1 MTGPPRFERV
11 PPRAESLVESLRD
24 IGYTFPAAVA
34 DVVDNSITARATEI
48 EILDNSDPD
57 YPAIGILDNG
67 HGMTEP
73 ELTEAMRLGTRSP
86 TDKRKR
92 FDLGR
97 FGLGMKTAAFS
108 QCRRLTVVTRRDDT
122 VAARR
127 WDLDTVVEN
136 ADWTLETLPDPSA
149 IPFFDRL
156 DSDGTVVVWEK
167 LDRLGGTLT
176 DSLDRTA
183 SHLEL
188 VFHRILSAE
197 VAGRHPLRISINGRP
212 LEPFDPFHSSHAATQ
227 RHTSE
232 SFQLAGHRIRI
243 QPFTLP
249 HHQKVT
255 RTEWEKYAGDGGYLK
270 NQGFYI
276 YREKRLII
284 HGTWFRLAPQAEL
297 TKLARIRIDIPNA
310 LDSHWKIDI
319 KKGSAQLPSRV
330 RDRLRRIVD
339 QFCHGSKRTY
349 TSRGPRLTDDVRLPV
364 WIRTQN
370 KNQITYSVNPE
381 HPAIDHFDR
390 TLPADLRRSLRIVLN
405 LISNTLPFDALHAD
419 LNGSPQDLGPADL
432 ADVDRHAAIAL
443 TCRGLRDQGFSLA
456 DARTTLM
463 AALSAQFS
471 VLEAGAWEA
480 RLVEILRKTYPDAP
494 DTAS

>member
-1 MTGPPRFERV
+1 MTDQPRFERV
-11 PPRAESLVESLRD
+11 PPRAASLVESLRD

-34 DVVDNSITARATEI
+34 DVVDNSITAQATEI

-57 YPAIGILDNG
+57 YPAIGIVDNG
-67 HGMTEP
+67 HGMAER

-86 TDKRKR
+86 TDEREP

-108 QCRRLTVVTRRDDT
+108 QCRRLTVITRQNDT

-136 ADWTLETLPDPSA
+136 ADWTLESLPDPSA
-149 IPFFDRL
+149 LPFFDRL
-156 DSDGTVVVWEK
+156 ESDGTVVVWEK

-188 VFHRILSAE
+188 VFHRILSTE
-197 VAGRHPLRISINGRP
+197 TTGRRPVRISINGRP
-212 LEPFDPFHSSHAATQ
+212 LEPFDPFHSSHPATQ
-227 RHTSE
+227 RHSSE

-255 RTEWEKYAGDGGYLK
+255 RTEWERYAGDGGYLK

-276 YREKRLII
+276 YRERRLII

-319 KKGSAQLPSRV
+319 KKGSAQLPPPV
-330 RDRLRRIVD
+330 RDRLRKIVD
-339 QFCHGSKRTY
+339 QFCRGSKTTFR
-349 TSRGPRLTDDVRLPV
+349 SRGPRLTDDARLPV
-364 WIRTQN
+364 WTRTQN
-370 KNQITYSVNPE
+370 KNRITYSVNFH
-381 HPAIDHFDR
+381 HPAIEHLES
-390 TLPADLRRSLRIVLN
+390 TLPVDLQHPFR
-405 LISNTLPFDALHAD
+405 LILDLIASTLPLDALHAD
-419 LNGSPQDLGPADL
+419 LNGSPHDVGPTGL
-432 ADVDRHAAIAL
+432 ADTDRDAAIDL
-443 TCRGLRDQGFSLA
+443 TCRGMREQGFTLA
-456 DARTTLM
+456 EARTTLM
-463 AALSAQFS
+463 AVLSVQFS
-471 VLEAGAWEA
+471 VAEVGAWED
-480 RLVEILRKTYPDAP
+480 RVVEILRKAYRETPRTAP
-494 DTAS
+494 

>member
-1 MTGPPRFERV
+1 MTDIPRFERV
-11 PPRAESLVESLRD
+11 PPRAASLVESLRD

-34 DVVDNSITARATEI
+34 DVVDNSITAQATAI
-48 EILDNSDPD
+48 EVLDNSDAD
-57 YPAIGILDNG
+57 YPAIGIVDNG
-67 HGMTEP
+67 HGMAER

-86 TDKRKR
+86 TDEREP

-108 QCRRLTVVTRRDDT
+108 QCRRLTVITRQNDT
-122 VAARR
+122 VSARR

-136 ADWTLETLPDPSA
+136 ADWTLESLPDPSA
-149 IPFFDRL
+149 LPFFDRL
-156 DSDGTVVVWEK
+156 ESDGTVVVWEK

-188 VFHRILSAE
+188 VFHRILSTE
-197 VAGRHPLRISINGRP
+197 TTGRRPVRISINGRP
-212 LEPFDPFHSSHAATQ
+212 LEPFDPFHSSHPATQ
-227 RHTSE
+227 WHSSE

-255 RTEWEKYAGDGGYLK
+255 RTEWKKYEGDGGYLK

-276 YREKRLII
+276 YRERRLII

-319 KKGSAQLPSRV
+319 KKGSAQLPPPV
-330 RDRLRRIVD
+330 RDRLRKIVD
-339 QFCHGSKRTY
+339 QFCRGSKTTFR
-349 TSRGPRLTDDVRLPV
+349 SRGPRLTDDAPLPV
-364 WIRTQN
+364 WTRTQN
-370 KNQITYSVNPE
+370 KNRISYSVNPT
-381 HPAIDHFDR
+381 HPAITQFEDS
-390 TLPADLRRSLRIVLN
+390 LPDEQKRPLRLILALLAHSLPL
-405 LISNTLPFDALHAD
+405 DALHAD
-419 LNGSPQDLGPADL
+419 LNGSPQEVGPADFAE
-432 ADVDRHAAIAL
+432 ADRRETITLICLGLRRKGLSVAEARTAL
-443 TCRGLRDQGFSLA
+443 T
-456 DARTTLM
+456 
-463 AALSAQFS
+463 AALSSQFPTADGPPRRELLNE
-471 VLEAGAWEA
+471 VLRRAYGE
-480 RLVEILRKTYPDAP
+480 VPPDP
-494 DTAS
+494 